1 MSELKPCPFCGG
13 DDVETF
19 GPYGW
24 HREWG
29 VSHSCRSF
37 YNGSSELAQGFASE
51 SAAIEA
57 WNTRASEAREADQKA
72 KLEKAESEA
81 QKSKNY
87 VQALEDRLHWVLYS
101 GPLNLSENRMQ
112 WLHEPFG
119 DDLSSLPRSER
130 QDTSPRCAECGG
142 NGQVSRSFGFIP
154 CEACNGKGF

>member
-1 MSELKPCPFCGG
+1 MSELKPCPLCGG
-13 DDVETF
+13 KAEVWRAHPENPKRRAWVGCMERCVVLITREFETTEDAVK
-19 GPYGW
+19 
-24 HREWG
+24 H
-29 VSHSCRSF
+29 
-37 YNGSSELAQGFASE
+37 
-51 SAAIEA
+51 
-57 WNTRASEAREADQKA
+57 WNTRTSEAREADLKA